1 MGTCD
6 LCKIFNICCK
16 STPAQTDNNNNI
28 NNDNNQNLISEE
40 EDKIK
45 INDIN
50 DKFIQKEKNI
60 KKQKFD
66 DKPISKDNKNKP
78 LHKENDK
85 KKITVN
91 FRKKFGVTKYTIEC
105 DDSEIFSSV
114 EKQLFKKHP
123 YLKGVGMNE
132 SNLKMEK
139 VLNDIAKTFQ
149 IIQMMPDWNLFI
161 GNNHICFYSHG
172 IKVDKSKTLKEN
184 NIEDEDDIFFEYLD
198 FNQINVNFVLDDPEI
213 NYKIPCYDIYLFST
227 IEQKLYNEYPELKEK
242 HLLFQI
248 EGNIINKSL
257 TLEENNIKNNAIIS
271 MKFGEK
277 IKVNFISIDQKT
289 KCSITCFDSDI
300 FCDIEQQLYEI
311 APELQKEY
319 YFLCNGGVIDKSL
332 TFAQN
337 KIKNNSIILINENET
352 SIKEAMNMLED
363 LEKELGSLF
372 LFDEEIGTNQLISL
386 NYLSTDRSIKCSIS
400 CNPKDKFSTVEEKLF
415 LKYPELKEGNKAKF
429 IFNGDVLDSSKTI
442 EENKLKEGPK
452 IMILKI

>member
-1 MGTCD
+1 
-6 LCKIFNICCK
+6 
-16 STPAQTDNNNNI
+16 
-28 NNDNNQNLISEE
+28 
-40 EDKIK
+40 
-45 INDIN
+45 
-50 DKFIQKEKNI
+50 
-60 KKQKFD
+60 
-66 DKPISKDNKNKP
+66 
-78 LHKENDK
+78 
-85 KKITVN
+85 
-91 FRKKFGVTKYTIEC
+91 
-105 DDSEIFSSV
+105 
-114 EKQLFKKHP
+114 
-123 YLKGVGMNE
+123 MNE

-198 FNQINVNFVLDDPEI
+198 FNQINVNFVLDEPEI

-227 IEQKLYNEYPELKEK
+227 IEQKLYNEYPKLKEK

-248 EGNIINKSL
+248 EGDIINKSL

-289 KCSITCFDSDI
+289 KCSIACFDSDI

-352 SIKEAMNMLED
+352 SIKEATNMLKD
-363 LEKELGSLF
+363 LEKEFGSLF

-386 NYLSTDRSIKCSIS
+386 NFLSTDRSIKCSIF
-400 CNPKDKFSTVEEKLF
+400 CYPEDKFSTVEEKLF

-442 EENKLKEGPK
+442 EENKLKEGHK
-452 IMILKI
+452 IIILKI